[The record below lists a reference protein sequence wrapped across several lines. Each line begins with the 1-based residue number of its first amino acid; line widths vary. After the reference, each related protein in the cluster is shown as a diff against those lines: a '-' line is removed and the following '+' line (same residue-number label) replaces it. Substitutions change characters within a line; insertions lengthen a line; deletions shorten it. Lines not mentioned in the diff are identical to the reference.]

1 MLKQFF
7 LLFITIFLL
16 VIQQVDA
23 QVPDV
28 DKLSD
33 AQIEQFLKE
42 GEARGMS
49 ESQIEAAAMANGYS
63 VMDIAKVRER
73 INRVKTKTNSTVS
86 VDTKVEREQIGEIAE
101 RTEVQVTNEEQ
112 VSTKKNVYGSS
123 IFNNKNLSFEP
134 NLRIP
139 TPLNYILGAGD
150 QLKVDITGYAYQ
162 HYDLEVSPE
171 GTVKLESL
179 SPINVNG
186 LTVKDAKEKI
196 TDRLKVLFAGLRN
209 GSLNLDMTLGNVKS
223 IKVFVLGEVV
233 KPGSYTVS
241 SLATA
246 FNALYLSGGP
256 SPIGTLRNIKV
267 LRNNKE
273 IGIIDVYEL
282 LTTGSFGK
290 DISLRDQ
297 DVILIPT
304 AEKRVEITGEVRRPM
319 IFELKQGETFA
330 DALSYAG
337 GFTEQ
342 AYKASLT
349 VTRNTDKE
357 RKLLNFSADIASS
370 FLALNGD
377 NYFVP
382 TILNRFEN
390 RVEVLGAV
398 FRPGEFALGQN
409 LKTVKQLVQRA
420 DGLREDAFLNRAI
433 LVREQENLDPLFI
446 SLDIGAI
453 IRGDIKDV
461 ELKRQDQ
468 LVIKSIVEVR
478 QLRTVSIE
486 GAVNSPGSFDYADGM
501 TVKDIILLSGGFTE
515 GAANKRL
522 EIARRIKSDD
532 PTQKSVEIIDMN
544 IDKALPLNSV
554 SLDLKPFDKIF
565 VRSLANYDSQEIV
578 EIEGE
583 VNYPGAYAIGNRSE
597 RITDLIERAGGMKPE
612 SYLNG
617 AKFFRNGKQVA
628 VSLPDAFSS
637 KSSVN
642 DLLLQEGDKLIIP
655 KAAETVSFQGQFLN
669 PVDVAYQLDYSFQD
683 YIAQA
688 GGFTDS
694 AFVKKA
700 YVIYANGLT
709 DRTRSFLGL
718 KIYPK
723 VERGMTI
730 IVPTKNRD
738 KWTGSERI
746 SISTGLVS
754 VSAVLLTLFRLI

>member
-628 VSLPDAFSS
+628 VSLPDTFSS

-738 KWTGSERI
+738 KWTGAERI

>member
-7 LLFITIFLL
+7 LLFITVSLL
-16 VIQQVDA
+16 AIQQADA
-23 QVPDV
+23 QAPDV

-63 VMDIAKVRER
+63 AMDIAKVRER
-73 INRVKTKTNSTVS
+73 ISRIKTKTTSTANVN
-86 VDTKVEREQIGEIAE
+86 TKAEREQIGEVAE

-223 IKVFVLGEVV
+223 IKVFVLGEAV

-273 IGIIDVYEL
+273 IGIIDVYEF

-304 AEKRVEITGEVRRPM
+304 AEKKVEITGEVRRPM
-319 IFELKQGETFA
+319 IFELKQDETFA
-330 DALSYAG
+330 DALLYAG

-370 FLALNGD
+370 FLTLNGD

-382 TILNRFEN
+382 TI
-390 RVEVLGAV
+390 
-398 FRPGEFALGQN
+398 
-409 LKTVKQLVQRA
+409 KKQ
-420 DGLREDAFLNRAI
+420 I
-433 LVREQENLDPLFI
+433 
-446 SLDIGAI
+446 
-453 IRGDIKDV
+453 
-461 ELKRQDQ
+461 
-468 LVIKSIVEVR
+468 
-478 QLRTVSIE
+478 
-486 GAVNSPGSFDYADGM
+486 
-501 TVKDIILLSGGFTE
+501 
-515 GAANKRL
+515 
-522 EIARRIKSDD
+522 
-532 PTQKSVEIIDMN
+532 
-544 IDKALPLNSV
+544 
-554 SLDLKPFDKIF
+554 
-565 VRSLANYDSQEIV
+565 
-578 EIEGE
+578 
-583 VNYPGAYAIGNRSE
+583 
-597 RITDLIERAGGMKPE
+597 
-612 SYLNG
+612 
-617 AKFFRNGKQVA
+617 
-628 VSLPDAFSS
+628 
-637 KSSVN
+637 
-642 DLLLQEGDKLIIP
+642 
-655 KAAETVSFQGQFLN
+655 
-669 PVDVAYQLDYSFQD
+669 
-683 YIAQA
+683 
-688 GGFTDS
+688 
-694 AFVKKA
+694 
-700 YVIYANGLT
+700 
-709 DRTRSFLGL
+709 
-718 KIYPK
+718 
-723 VERGMTI
+723 
-730 IVPTKNRD
+730 
-738 KWTGSERI
+738 
-746 SISTGLVS
+746 
-754 VSAVLLTLFRLI
+754 